1 MPAAPVFIAYVDL
14 AVIVGRFV
22 DSNLKAQSVEA
33 QISQTGQA
41 LCEWMQSLD
50 SNLRLSSSAAGASS
64 PAHFDIQQLHVTY
77 YAVVAMLYRARNSDD
92 PLPTVAVLAGSTIAG
107 IFEELLARDQ
117 VRHLGPVYTF
127 YLLVASIALLSCYK
141 YPNLWPVAQ
150 EDLRIISQAQEEM
163 KKKWGSALGSIRSF
177 DRMYEVTTNTQSIR
191 ASHPPATI
199 DAPQALLLQD
209 VPSVSCR
216 LWEALQVEPTML
228 SLGNLLPTNR
238 FQMANSEMDTLAQSR
253 PQTLSH
259 GLSATASGQLT
270 IQGPLP
276 YAPTDQLPTWPTDET
291 FFGEYLFW
299 DDLTMDP
306 V

>member
-1 MPAAPVFIAYVDL
+1 
-14 AVIVGRFV
+14 
-22 DSNLKAQSVEA
+22 
-33 QISQTGQA
+33 
-41 LCEWMQSLD
+41 MQSLD
-50 SNLRLSSSAAGASS
+50 STLRLSNSAVVASS
-64 PAHFDIQQLHVTY
+64 PAHFDVQQLHVTY
-77 YAVVAMLYRARNSDD
+77 YAAVAMLYRARTSDE

-177 DRMYEVTTNTQSIR
+177 DRMYEVTTKTQNTR
-191 ASHPPATI
+191 AFKYPATI

-216 LWEALQVEPTML
+216 LWEPLQVEPTML
-228 SLGNLLPTNR
+228 SSGNSLPMNR
-238 FQMANSEMDTLAQSR
+238 VRMANGELDALSQSQ

-259 GLSATASGQLT
+259 GLFATASAQLT
-270 IQGPLP
+270 VPGPLP

-299 DDLTMDP
+299 DDLTTDM